1 MGLISLVANIA
12 GTVKESINSE
22 FADQYL
28 EFFTCDS
35 LGDKTLVQKGAARI
49 QKGKNKGSSEI
60 ISQGSVIA
68 VPEGTALLLVDGGQV
83 IDFTTEAG
91 YYKWDSSSSPSM
103 LSSSDILGNAKK
115 VVADAWD
122 RMRAGGELMKQQRVY
137 FVNMLEIR
145 DQNFGTPTAVPYR
158 DPEYRNIYIRMNG
171 TFSYKIA
178 DPVTFFKSIAGN
190 VQGEYTNEDFMGK
203 PVAPKQPRSE
213 FLDNITEML
222 NKCATMDKIPFAN
235 LPSEQGRLRRYMQE
249 ALDEEWLQKRGV
261 VVESVAINSITPDE
275 KSRERI
281 EQVDTSKMY
290 GEDQAALAAQAI
302 LGQTE
307 AMKTAAGNSAGAVT
321 GFAGMGM
328 IGGMGQMGGMGG
340 TNAAFN
346 FLGQQQAQQ
355 AQAQQMG
362 AQQMGGAAAMG
373 AAAGVA
379 AAQAGGWTCE
389 CGAVNQGKFCANCGK
404 PQPAPAPAAGG
415 WTCECGATNT
425 GKFCCNCGKPQPA
438 AAPTSCPK
446 CGYTP
451 ADGKLGKFCPECG
464 NKIE

>member
-12 GTVKESINSE
+12 GTVRDSVNSE

-35 LGDKTLVQKGAARI
+35 LGDKTLVRKGAARMS
-49 QKGKNKGSSEI
+49 KGHNKGDSEI
-60 ISQGSVIA
+60 ITQGSVIA
-68 VPEGTALLLVDGGQV
+68 VPEGTALLLVDGGQI
-83 IDFTTEAG
+83 IDFTTKAG

-103 LSSSDILGNAKK
+103 LSDSHLLENAKK
-115 VVADAWD
+115 VVKDTWD

-137 FVNMLEIR
+137 FVNMLEVR

-171 TFSYKIA
+171 TFSYRIE

-190 VQGEYTNEDFMGK
+190 IAGEYTNEDFMGK
-203 PVAPKQPRSE
+203 PVAPKQPRTE

-222 NKCATMDKIPFAN
+222 NKCATVDKIPFAN

-249 ALDEEWLQKRGV
+249 ALDEEWLQKRGI
-261 VVESVAINSITPDE
+261 VVESVAIGGITPDE

-321 GFAGMGM
+321 CFAGMGM
-328 IGGMGQMGGMGG
+328 MGGMGQMGMGG
-340 TNAAFN
+340 ANAAFN
-346 FLGQQQAQQ
+346 FLGQQQQQQ
-355 AQAQQMG
+355 AMQPQAQPG
-362 AQQMGGAAAMG
+362 MGGAAMGAAMG
-373 AAAGVA
+373 AAAGA
-379 AAQAGGWTCE
+379 AAAAGWTCECGATNQGKFCANCGKPQPAPAPAGWTCE

-404 PQPAPAPAAGG
+404 PRPAAG
-415 WTCECGATNT
+415 WTCECGTTNT
-425 GKFCCNCGKPQPA
+425 GKFCSNCGKPQP
-438 AAPTSCPK
+438 
-446 CGYTP
+446 
-451 ADGKLGKFCPECG
+451 
-464 NKIE
+464 